1 MSTLTFLTEF
11 IRDPVTLG
19 AVAPSGPSLAR
30 LIVESADI
38 QPGHVVVELGAGTGP
53 MTAQLVALH
62 PDNPLLSLEPKASL
76 AKALRARF
84 PDVEVREDYVQKLPE
99 LLEAW
104 GHPKA
109 DRVVSSLPWA
119 IWSPELQ
126 GECFQA
132 ILDTLA
138 PGGKMVTFQYVHSQ
152 VLPAARRLR
161 AALDD
166 RFDSVTKTRIAWANV
181 PPAFVFVCEGAK

>member
-53 MTAQLVALH
+53 MTAQLKALH
-62 PDNPLLSLEPKASL
+62 PDNPLLSLEPKAAL

-84 PDVEVREDYVQKLPE
+84 PDVAVREDYVQKLPE
-99 LLEAW
+99 LLEALPRARSPDLRSTACRC
-104 GHPKA
+104 GAHNALPARDQRARQRSFPNSSSVSHRLPVRMNDHFSTLQNA
-109 DRVVSSLPWA
+109 DR
-119 IWSPELQ
+119 
-126 GECFQA
+126 
-132 ILDTLA
+132 
-138 PGGKMVTFQYVHSQ
+138 
-152 VLPAARRLR
+152 
-161 AALDD
+161 
-166 RFDSVTKTRIAWANV
+166 
-181 PPAFVFVCEGAK
+181 